1 MPNLRKALITVFA
14 TGTVL
19 ATLAAPHALA
29 ATHTPAAAVQHA
41 SARQVAAG
49 EYASTSVT
57 AAPAKVHRAACTSLT
72 FNVYHD
78 HALRPLCYAG
88 TGAIKPDIKAVRE
101 ITTGQYWGCL
111 VARAWRN
118 GLLPWFQATY
128 DSQAPVARRADVLPA
143 GPAPGCVPWITA
155 AVPHGMSRSRRRA
168 RERHSG
174 KYSLPRR

>member
-14 TGTVL
+14 TGAVL
-19 ATLAAPHALA
+19 AAPAAPHALA
-29 ATHTPAAAVQHA
+29 AARAPAAAVQHT

-49 EYASTSVT
+49 ESAPAPVT

-101 ITTGQYWGCL
+101 ITAGNYWGCL
-111 VARAWRN
+111 IARAGRMTISRSFKPHMI
-118 GLLPWFQATY
+118 LRFPSRIELTY
-128 DSQAPVARRADVLPA
+128 FRLARHPVACPA
-143 GPAPGCVPWITA
+143 
-155 AVPHGMSRSRRRA
+155 
-168 RERHSG
+168 
-174 KYSLPRR
+174 

>member
-19 ATLAAPHALA
+19 AISTAPHALA
-29 ATHTPAAAVQHA
+29 ATHAPAAAVQDA

-78 HALRPLCYAG
+78 HALRPLCYAETRRHEAG
-88 TGAIKPDIKAVRE
+88 Y
-101 ITTGQYWGCL
+101 QGCTRDHRWPL
-111 VARAWRN
+111 L
-118 GLLPWFQATY
+118 GL
-128 DSQAPVARRADVLPA
+128 
-143 GPAPGCVPWITA
+143 PGSPGRQNDHR
-155 AVPHGMSRSRRRA
+155 P
-168 RERHSG
+168 
-174 KYSLPRR
+174 

>member
-14 TGTVL
+14 TGAVL
-19 ATLAAPHALA
+19 ATATAAAPHALA
-29 ATHTPAAAVQHA
+29 ATHAPAAAVQDA

-57 AAPAKVHRAACTSLT
+57 AAPAKVHRATCTSLT

-101 ITTGQYWGCL
+101 ITAGHYWGCL
-111 VARAWRN
+111 VARAGKMTIFRSFKPQMI
-118 GLLPWFQATY
+118 LRFPSRAELIYFRLARH
-128 DSQAPVARRADVLPA
+128 PVVCPA
-143 GPAPGCVPWITA
+143 
-155 AVPHGMSRSRRRA
+155 
-168 RERHSG
+168 
-174 KYSLPRR
+174 